1 MPVAAPDC
9 FLRFSRL
16 LSSSRISSK
25 FYTLEITAG
34 SDLSLVVLLEPPAPF
49 EPLSYDDCLSCM
61 KSQVGAAGLS
71 AFGLK

>member
-1 MPVAAPDC
+1 M
-9 FLRFSRL
+9 
-16 LSSSRISSK
+16 SSK